1 MKQIREIF
9 NYTKGLR
16 RYILAIALLSIISS
30 LLSFVVPNIV
40 KYATDWAVSIVAD
53 KSVFTWKPLILFG
66 LLMVGASVI
75 SAIVS
80 DVSGYFGD
88 QLAIRTRHQLSTAYY
103 KHLLSLPQSYFDKE
117 SMGKVV
123 NRLYRAII
131 DITNFLQLFSN
142 NLLQMLITTLLTLV
156 VLAFY
161 GWQLALL
168 FIVLIP
174 ANFYLTARTSGR
186 WQRVEKEKNKHF
198 DRASGRFTEVIG
210 QIRLVKSFIAEKR
223 EYKQFDEDMRAMIG
237 LTATQSKHWHGM
249 NFMRTVVF
257 GVIQAI
263 TLSFVFYFASAK
275 RFSIGDIALLVMLI
289 QQAGAPLRGLSF
301 FVDSYQRAVAN
312 SRDYIEA
319 MEITPE
325 VDQGGCVRLSVSHG
339 DIRFDH
345 VSFAYSDGARVLNDI
360 SFTVKKGEKVAFVGE
375 SGGGKTTITNLL
387 MGLYS
392 ATDGSIFIDDQDIRK
407 VRQADVRA
415 HIATVFQESVLF
427 SGTIRDNIAYGRPDA
442 TDDEIMKAAK
452 TANAD
457 TFINKFENG
466 LDTEVGERGVTLSG
480 GQRQRIAIARA
491 VLKDAP
497 ILILDE
503 ATSSLDSRAEHEVQE
518 ALDRLM
524 KYRTTLIIAHRLST
538 IAGVDRIVTLKKGR
552 VDEIGTP
559 VELAKTNGIYAQLL
573 KLQLGAS
580 EVAKRKLAR
589 FEIAE

>member
-53 KSVFTWKPLILFG
+53 KSVFTWRPLILFG

-80 DVSGYFGD
+80 DVGGYFGD

-223 EYKQFDEDMRAMIG
+223 EYK
-237 LTATQSKHWHGM
+237 
-249 NFMRTVVF
+249 
-257 GVIQAI
+257 
-263 TLSFVFYFASAK
+263 
-275 RFSIGDIALLVMLI
+275 
-289 QQAGAPLRGLSF
+289 
-301 FVDSYQRAVAN
+301 
-312 SRDYIEA
+312 
-319 MEITPE
+319 
-325 VDQGGCVRLSVSHG
+325 
-339 DIRFDH
+339 
-345 VSFAYSDGARVLNDI
+345 
-360 SFTVKKGEKVAFVGE
+360 
-375 SGGGKTTITNLL
+375 
-387 MGLYS
+387 
-392 ATDGSIFIDDQDIRK
+392 
-407 VRQADVRA
+407 
-415 HIATVFQESVLF
+415 
-427 SGTIRDNIAYGRPDA
+427 
-442 TDDEIMKAAK
+442 
-452 TANAD
+452 
-457 TFINKFENG
+457 
-466 LDTEVGERGVTLSG
+466 
-480 GQRQRIAIARA
+480 
-491 VLKDAP
+491 
-497 ILILDE
+497 
-503 ATSSLDSRAEHEVQE
+503 
-518 ALDRLM
+518 
-524 KYRTTLIIAHRLST
+524 
-538 IAGVDRIVTLKKGR
+538 
-552 VDEIGTP
+552 
-559 VELAKTNGIYAQLL
+559 
-573 KLQLGAS
+573 
-580 EVAKRKLAR
+580 
-589 FEIAE
+589 

>member
-16 RYILAIALLSIISS
+16 RYILAIALLSILSS

-117 SMGKVV
+117 SMGRVV

-198 DRASGRFTEVIG
+198 DRASGRSTEVIA
-210 QIRLVKSFIAEKR
+210 RLDLSKVSLQKTVNINS
-223 EYKQFDEDMRAMIG
+223 
-237 LTATQSKHWHGM
+237 LTK
-249 NFMRTVVF
+249 
-257 GVIQAI
+257 I
-263 TLSFVFYFASAK
+263 
-275 RFSIGDIALLVMLI
+275 
-289 QQAGAPLRGLSF
+289 
-301 FVDSYQRAVAN
+301 
-312 SRDYIEA
+312 
-319 MEITPE
+319 
-325 VDQGGCVRLSVSHG
+325 C
-339 DIRFDH
+339 
-345 VSFAYSDGARVLNDI
+345 
-360 SFTVKKGEKVAFVGE
+360 
-375 SGGGKTTITNLL
+375 
-387 MGLYS
+387 
-392 ATDGSIFIDDQDIRK
+392 
-407 VRQADVRA
+407 
-415 HIATVFQESVLF
+415 
-427 SGTIRDNIAYGRPDA
+427 
-442 TDDEIMKAAK
+442 
-452 TANAD
+452 
-457 TFINKFENG
+457 
-466 LDTEVGERGVTLSG
+466 ER
-480 GQRQRIAIARA
+480 
-491 VLKDAP
+491 
-497 ILILDE
+497 
-503 ATSSLDSRAEHEVQE
+503 
-518 ALDRLM
+518 
-524 KYRTTLIIAHRLST
+524 
-538 IAGVDRIVTLKKGR
+538 
-552 VDEIGTP
+552 
-559 VELAKTNGIYAQLL
+559 
-573 KLQLGAS
+573 
-580 EVAKRKLAR
+580 
-589 FEIAE
+589 

>member
-53 KSVFTWKPLILFG
+53 KSVFTWRPLILFG

-80 DVSGYFGD
+80 DVGGYFGD

-168 FIVLIP
+168 FIILIP

-263 TLSFVFYFASAK
+263 KLSFVFYFASAK

-325 VDQGGCVRLSVSHG
+325 VDQGSCMRLSVSHG

-360 SFTVKKGEKVAFVGE
+360 SFTVKKGEKVALVGE

-466 LDTEVGERGVTLSG
+466 LDTEVGERGVALSG